1 MEDYRPICYWC
12 GKKLN
17 NKGRMHLKKT
27 GEPQCYRCFEW
38 FKTTLNKHGFKT
50 DKGEAYPW
58 TKKKTY

>member
-27 GEPQCYRCFEW
+27 GEPLCYRCFEW
-38 FKTTLNKHGFKT
+38 FKITLDKHGFKT
-50 DKGEAYPW
+50 DKGEAYP
-58 TKKKTY
+58 